1 MTIKKAAKKTDSER
15 EVKRSIWKEFGAHQ
29 EMRIVLYDHQVGLF
43 QTPGNNPHPIK
54 IGEVGD
60 PDLWGYICLN
70 FITQTNV
77 NAGGFQ
83 PYVRTIETVVPV
95 TLYIETKRKG
105 NKGDLSKEQRAFQ
118 KAAIANGCI
127 HIVADSVEDVYAGIE
142 EYLQRTGATV

>member
-1 MTIKKAAKKTDSER
+1 MVKDKTVNKKDSER
-15 EVKRSIWKEFGAHQ
+15 EIKRSIWKEFGAHP

-70 FITQTNV
+70 FITQRNV
-77 NAGGFQ
+77 NGSGFQ
-83 PYVRTIETVVPV
+83 PYIRTIESVVPV

-105 NKGDLSKEQRAFQ
+105 NKGGLSKDQQSFRN
-118 KAAIANGCI
+118 AALANGCI

-142 EYLQRTGATV
+142 EYLSKTGATV